1 MQDIME
7 KISQKAEDQSPEAQQ
22 RKASMVIDEEAPKVG
37 GNATQRTEKKKMA
50 GRRASLIP
58 GDLHLPKK
66 GKALEQKIK
75 SGQVA
80 RLNLE
85 TEEKDEIRDEVEK
98 EAQLFTAR
106 RGHRR
111 SIMMTA
117 SDFRRNQDAD
127 EERYI
132 AKNASFHINTLI
144 DLKKA
149 FDQADEDGSGALDE
163 EEFVNA
169 FRNVKGIKGYKTEEQ
184 LCHLFMKIDANSDGT
199 VDWDEFT
206 NHILLEQS
214 RYMATE
220 DEELAQALY
229 EDDDDKVKESGE
241 PVDGEKKKR
250 NERHRGRGDSSSMK
264 KLDRLKA
271 MQTTNERIETKAHLQ
286 HLDMIEKIEWLPQL
300 KSYISAGRDGLL
312 KLWSDKLAPQ
322 RTIRNGKGW
331 ITDIALMSSQPMAV
345 CSNERTISFYDSY
358 RTSLDELG
366 RIVNLD
372 NVPLWCEYIRQSDHD
387 LFLYADEMG
396 FIYNYVLEDQ
406 WGADTTGPS
415 AEVEVGSKKLQ
426 GMRLTGP
433 IQVHND
439 WITMFKQQSQS
450 TTLDL
455 ITSSM
460 DCYVKLFDLEKRETK
475 WQVLAHTR
483 GVYGFDVCKAFNFI
497 ATCGVERDIML
508 WNPFTGRSIGMLTG
522 HTASVQKV
530 IVVEDD
536 NQLIS
541 LSTDKCIKI
550 WDLRTN
556 KCMQTIVDKEHYW
569 PENKITSLMF
579 NPVKKCIVSG
589 AVKLKERHRIKKSNL
604 QASNPL
610 VFGLFNWNFGQVV
623 TGDAHCTVNVYNV
636 ETGEKVFAFD
646 DVHQNSTLS
655 AWSFDNSGRRLL
667 TGGQDG
673 TLKMWNFNNGQCL
686 KVFNGFGEDE
696 ITCVAYVQE
705 GSNKYVAAG
714 GWNSKV
720 CIWEDNHQ
728 NKAKVLRRLEGHVDD
743 ISCMCFCPI
752 STAAVILATG
762 GYDGEIVLWKL
773 DGIMKGRLNPP
784 KDEDD
789 DLSPKNLERLI
800 FIPEKSNML
809 LALRNDG
816 KFFVWNVVNA
826 SLEHSLKLGHKKK
839 AMLRS
844 MCIDDECGMLFTADS
859 MGYVIAWSFGDF
871 EGDSDQLLRHQFCF
885 RAHEKVVVAV
895 EYVPK
900 YSLIL
905 TASTDGRS
913 RLWTANGV
921 KIGEFGQSRPWQMHR
936 WHTYAQRQPDHV
948 EIDQWADESDEEEA
962 DSQSDIDMEVVA
974 LKDDNYDDDYDE
986 GAYYLEQQRMNFF
999 GVGRKD
1005 KAMSRRKKNTNFDLV
1020 LQRRLPLKN
1029 LSPIEP
1035 PKSYREPGGSRSK
1048 QASRK

>member
-1 MQDIME
+1 M
-7 KISQKAEDQSPEAQQ
+7 SAEDSPQTPAAPTPGEGDGT
-22 RKASMVIDEEAPKVG
+22 SPKVG
-37 GNATQRTEKKKMA
+37 QATQKVEKRKMA

-58 GDLHLPKK
+58 GELELMKK
-66 GKALEQKIK
+66 GKALEEKIK

-80 RLNLE
+80 KLNLE
-85 TEEKDEIRDEVEK
+85 TEEKDEMKEDMER

-111 SIMMTA
+111 SIMA
-117 SDFRRNQDAD
+117 APDVFRRNNDVD

-169 FRNVKGIKGYKTEEQ
+169 FRNVKGMKGYRTEEQ

-214 RYMATE
+214 RYMANE

-229 EDDDDKVKESGE
+229 EDDDGKVMRVGE
-241 PVDGEKKKR
+241 GGAGDQSKR
-250 NERHRGRGDSSSMK
+250 KGGYHGSRGDEPRSSSMK

-271 MQTTNERIETKAHLQ
+271 MQSTSERIETKAHLQ

-312 KLWSDKLAPQ
+312 KLWSDKLAPH

-331 ITDIALMSSQPMAV
+331 ITDIALMNTQPMAV

-406 WGADTTGPS
+406 WGADSTGPN

-541 LSTDKCIKI
+541 LSTDKVIKI

-610 VFGLFNWNFGQVV
+610 VFALFNSNFGQVV
-623 TGDAHCTVNVYNV
+623 TGDANCTVNVYNV

-646 DVHQNSTLS
+646 EVHGNSTLS
-655 AWSFDNSGRRLL
+655 AWCFDNSGRRLL

-673 TLKMWNFNNGQCL
+673 SLKMWNFNNGQCL
-686 KVFNGFGEDE
+686 KVFHGFGEDE

-705 GSNKYVAAG
+705 GSNKYIAAG

-720 CIWEDNHQ
+720 CIWEDNQQ
-728 NKAKVLRRLEGHVDD
+728 NKVKVLRRLEGHMDD

-773 DGIMKGRLNPP
+773 DGIMKGRLNAP

-789 DLSPKNLERLI
+789 DELSTRNLESLI
-800 FIPEKSNML
+800 FIPEKHNTL

-826 SLEHSLKLGHKKK
+826 SLSHVIRLGHKKS
-839 AMLRS
+839 AMVRS

-859 MGYVIAWSFGDF
+859 LGYVIAWSFGDF
-871 EGDSDQLLRHQFCF
+871 DGETSQILRHQFCF
-885 RAHEKVVVAV
+885 RAHDTVVVAV

-921 KIGEFGQSRPWQMHR
+921 RIGEFGQTRPWQMHR

-948 EIDQWADESDEEEA
+948 NLEDLSSEEEEE
-962 DSQSDIDMEVVA
+962 DPFEQDIGLDVVA
-974 LKDDNYDDDYDE
+974 LKDDNQIDNE

-1005 KAMSRRKKNTNFDLV
+1005 KDMRRRKKNTNFDLV
-1020 LQRRLPLKN
+1020 LQRRLPLKK

-1035 PKSYREPGGSRSK
+1035 PPSYREGARSK
-1048 QASRK
+1048 QPRESER

>member
-1 MQDIME
+1 MMGDRQVRTPRTPRAI
-7 KISQKAEDQSPEAQQ
+7 
-22 RKASMVIDEEAPKVG
+22 VAPDFG
-37 GNATQRTEKKKMA
+37 PPTPHSNGNAAVASDAGTPRTQGQATQKVEKKKLA

-58 GDLHLPKK
+58 GELHLPKK
-66 GKALEQKIK
+66 GKGLEEKIK
-75 SGQVA
+75 SGQVT

-85 TEEKDEIRDEVEK
+85 TEEKDDVRDELEK

-111 SIMMTA
+111 SIIA
-117 SDFRRNQDAD
+117 SSEVFRRNND
-127 EERYI
+127 ESDERYI

-229 EDDDDKVKESGE
+229 ENDD
-241 PVDGEKKKR
+241 EKRLASDATSEKR
-250 NERHRGRGDSSSMK
+250 KSKK

-271 MQTTNERIETKAHLQ
+271 MASVSERIETKAHHQ
-286 HLDMIEKIEWLPQL
+286 HLDMIEKIEWLPQM

-312 KLWSDKLAPQ
+312 KVWSDKLVPQ

-406 WGADTTGPS
+406 WGADSTGPN
-415 AEVEVGSKKLQ
+415 AEVEIGSKKLT

-433 IQVHND
+433 IHVHND

-475 WQVLAHTR
+475 WEVMAHSR

-508 WNPFTGRSIGMLTG
+508 WNPFTGTSIGMLTG

-541 LSTDKCIKI
+541 LSTDKTIKI

-569 PENKITSLMF
+569 PENKITSIMF
-579 NPVKKCIVSG
+579 NESKKCIVSG

-610 VFGLFNWNFGQVV
+610 VFGLFNANFGQVV
-623 TGDAHCTVNVYNV
+623 TGDANCTVNVYNV

-646 DVHQNSTLS
+646 EVHGNSTLS

-673 TLKMWNFNNGQCL
+673 SMKMWNFNNGQCL

-705 GSNKYVAAG
+705 GSNRYVAAA
-714 GWNSKV
+714 GWNCKV

-728 NKAKVLRRLEGHVDD
+728 NKANVLRRLEGHSDD
-743 ISCMCFCPI
+743 ISCMCFCAI

-762 GYDGEIVLWKL
+762 GYDGQIVLWKL
-773 DGIMKGRLNPP
+773 DGIMKGKLNAP
-784 KDEDD
+784 D
-789 DLSPKNLERLI
+789 DLEEDSMSAKNLERLI
-800 FIPEKSNML
+800 FIPEKDNSL

-816 KFFVWNVVNA
+816 YLLVWRLTDTTLLHSIKIA
-826 SLEHSLKLGHKKK
+826 SKKN

-844 MCIDDECGMLFTADS
+844 MCVDDECGMLFTSDS
-859 MGYVIAWSFGDF
+859 MGYVTAWSIDF
-871 EGDSDQLLRHQFCF
+871 EASKDRLLNRQFCF
-885 RAHEKVVVAV
+885 RAHNKMVVAV

-900 YSLIL
+900 LSLIL
-905 TASTDGRS
+905 TASTDGRA

-921 KIGEFGQSRPWQMHR
+921 KIGDFGQNRPWQMHR
-936 WHTYAQRQPDHV
+936 WHTYAERMPTHV
-948 EIDQWADESDEEEA
+948 DLSEESDEEPQDSMDELSSA
-962 DSQSDIDMEVVA
+962 DVVA
-974 LKDDNYDDDYDE
+974 VTVDNELDNE

-999 GVGRKD
+999 GVGRKEKD
-1005 KAMSRRKKNTNFDLV
+1005 LRRRKRNTNFDLV

-1029 LSPIEP
+1029 LSPIDPP
-1035 PKSYREPGGSRSK
+1035 PKIANRSK
-1048 QASRK
+1048 QVSRK